1 MKCVQKRRHHKS
13 TSSKNCLVRTD
24 KLLHFKDDSV
34 VEIIKE
40 DFKGEVRHTL
50 GHKAGTQTGKSSRQG
65 ECL

>member
-1 MKCVQKRRHHKS
+1 M
-13 TSSKNCLVRTD
+13 
-24 KLLHFKDDSV
+24 